1 MYVCMYVYKI
11 FFSLAK
17 TCLVSAFII
26 YFQNTNSYRNN
37 LSKIAKKS

>member
-26 YFQNTNSYRNN
+26 YFQNTNRNN